1 MYSDKAHVNYLTRI
15 LLNQGITDIVV
26 CPGARN
32 APLCHNFHQAGFTLH
47 PVTDERS
54 AAFVALGIY
63 LETRRPTLVCVTS
76 GSALLNTLPAVA
88 EAFYR
93 HIPLVVVS
101 ADRPEEWIGQLDG
114 QTIPQKGT
122 LQPYA
127 KCINIAEE
135 KPLEGLAIR
144 IAEELSMPRPLH
156 INVELEE
163 PLFNFTVE
171 ELPQVEK
178 VEFTENNPLF
188 EFTEA
193 DLQTV
198 ANAINEAKFPLLM
211 MGQIEEP
218 IHTLANDL
226 RCCMAI
232 HPEILSNTSWYTQVS
247 SQLEKC
253 LAAGVQPPIIPDL
266 IIHVGGPFIC
276 KQMKLF
282 LRKQPGIRVIRIGL
296 EEEPPKTF
304 GRVDFA
310 VRTHP
315 VAFLNELVPL
325 LNYNYDSF
333 TDWANL
339 IEREYNKIE
348 DQTNLLKEVWP
359 LTRFDPPRLGAMH
372 VANSSSVR
380 MANIV
385 GPWQYSLTYCNRG
398 VNGIEGSLS
407 VAAGQSLKTDMTIGC
422 IIGDLSFF
430 YDSNALWNTRLG
442 KNLVVLLLNDGGGK
456 IFHKLNK
463 LKDSPALDEYI
474 AAHHGATAEGICAS
488 YNINY
493 VCKVSGQDNLSEL
506 NTIVNNH
513 LESEATRPLVI
524 EILLKLNN

>member
-1 MYSDKAHVNYLTRI
+1 MYSDKAHINYLTSVF
-15 LLNQGITDIVV
+15 LNQGITDIVV

-101 ADRPEEWIGQLDG
+101 ADRPEKWIGQLDG
-114 QTIPQKGT
+114 QTIPQKGA

-127 KCINIAEE
+127 PCINIAEE
-135 KPLEGLAIR
+135 ATLDGLAR
-144 IAEELSMPRPLH
+144 SIAEELRIPRPLH

-178 VEFTENNPLF
+178 VEFPERNPLF

-193 DLQTV
+193 DLQIV

-218 IHTLANDL
+218 IIELSNEL
-226 RCCMAI
+226 RKRMAI
-232 HPEILSNTSWYTQVS
+232 HPEVLSNSEYSQVS
-247 SQLEKC
+247 SQLEAVM
-253 LAAGVQPPIIPDL
+253 AAGGQPPLLPDL

-282 LRKQPGIRVIRIGL
+282 LRKQPDIRVIRIGL

-315 VAFLNELVPL
+315 VPFLQKLVSLLKPNEEQH
-325 LNYNYDSF
+325 S
-333 TDWANL
+333 TWASR
-339 IEREYNKIE
+339 IEKEYYKIE
-348 DQTNLLKEVWP
+348 DTTTLLKEIWP
-359 LTRFDPPRLGAMH
+359 LTQFDPPRLRAMH

-380 MANIV
+380 LANFV
-385 GPWQYSLTYCNRG
+385 GPWGYSLTYCNRG

-524 EILLKLNN
+524 EILLKPNN